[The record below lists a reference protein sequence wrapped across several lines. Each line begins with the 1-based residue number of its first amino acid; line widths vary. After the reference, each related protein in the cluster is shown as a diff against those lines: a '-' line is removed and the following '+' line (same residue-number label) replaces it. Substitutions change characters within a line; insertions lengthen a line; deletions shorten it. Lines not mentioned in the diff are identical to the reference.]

1 MQAAI
6 GLEALKLVDEWTA
19 RTRRHA
25 QRVTEALRRIP
36 WLEPPT
42 VPPDRTHAF
51 YQYAVHSNT
60 RDQLAWRA
68 IRRGLD
74 VDTLHVDV
82 CTRLAL
88 FGEETEAPGAE
99 RAADT
104 IQVPVYSSLTDDDVE
119 AVIARLMAAAAPL
132 ARSPA

>member
-1 MQAAI
+1 M
-6 GLEALKLVDEWTA
+6 
-19 RTRRHA
+19 
-25 QRVTEALRRIP
+25 QRVS
-36 WLEPPT
+36 
-42 VPPDRTHAF
+42 VPNADRTHAF